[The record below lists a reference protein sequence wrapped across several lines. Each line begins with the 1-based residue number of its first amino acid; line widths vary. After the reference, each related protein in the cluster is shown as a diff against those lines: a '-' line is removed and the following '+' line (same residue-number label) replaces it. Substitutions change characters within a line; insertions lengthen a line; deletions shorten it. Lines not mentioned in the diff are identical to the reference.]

1 MNNQQL
7 KRNGSTTAVFLA
19 VILVLMV
26 TLVSSTAAK
35 ENAAE
40 LESTTVAKTTAVSKQ
55 QGDVG
60 FLTSP
65 NSGTPLDIAQAY
77 LNTNRTDYGLTTADL
92 ADTAVIQTYSSQSDF
107 TQIEMHQ
114 RVNEIDVFNGII
126 LINIAADGSI
136 INLHN
141 HFIPAAA
148 SKVNIARP
156 ELSAEEAVYA
166 AADHLGLMPQDL
178 AVEEQIG
185 GASEAVVFNAAG
197 ISRNPIS
204 AKLIYQPQERAV
216 RLAWDIEIYELDQQ
230 NWWSMRVDAV
240 SGEVLAQDNYV
251 IHEDFNAQAA
261 EAHGTSAF
269 DSVEQHQH
277 TAPATTAPEL
287 LGSNDYWVYEW
298 PRESPL
304 HNPQGPAGP
313 PAEGRTIQNSPWNDA
328 SPSSLPSPYGWHD
341 TNGAAGAEYTVTRG
355 NNVNAYEDGN
365 NPGYQPN
372 CGPSL
377 DCASSPLFDVDFT
390 QSPNSYEAAAIT
402 NLYYWNNIIHDM
414 TYLYG
419 FDEAARNFQENNY
432 GNGGAGSDSVNA
444 EAQDGSGNCNA
455 NFGTPSDGSNPTM
468 QMYTC
473 SNTSPDRDGDFDNA
487 VIVHEYTHGISNRL
501 TGGSSVFCL
510 NNSEQMGEGWSDWLS
525 MMMTMEA
532 GDLGTDSRGMGTY
545 LFGQPPNG
553 PGIRPNPYSTNF
565 SVNDTTYA
573 DISGLPVP
581 HGVGYAWAT
590 MLWEMNWE
598 LINNGVS
605 TSGLDPDIFNGTG
618 GNNLTTQL
626 VMDGMKLQPC
636 SPGFVDGRDAIL
648 LADQNLTG
656 GQNQCVIW
664 DAFARRGLGYSASQ
678 GSSGS
683 TSDGTEAFD
692 LPAACQ
698 QVLKIDKSA
707 SSNPVTAGS
716 ILTYNLVATN
726 DTLGTLTSVVMN
738 DTIEAGQTYVGG
750 SATCGGSE
758 SGGVVTF
765 PVGTMTAGQ
774 VTACSFQVI
783 IDGGLGSTEFFF
795 DDFEDGSFGNWTSTG
810 LWNPETEGDS
820 CGSVHAPFP
829 SSNNAAY
836 FGQSGSC
843 NFNTGSAVT
852 GALSMNNDVA
862 LAGGSA
868 PVLNFSYF
876 LETEQFIGYDE
887 AFVEISTNGG
897 STWSLLLQVTDSG
910 WQAVSTDLSAYAG
923 SNVRIRFRFDS
934 GDSINNNYFGW
945 LVDDVQIIEEVKVS
959 NMACVTA
966 YEGDNDCDSVETLVE
981 PAACSAPNAVTD
993 LIATMNVNG
1002 THIDLAWT
1010 GTGADTYQ
1018 IHRNANG
1025 FYFNPTAGNQI
1036 GGTSSPSHTD
1046 STPNIIGDPTNN
1058 YGYVV
1063 VAMNYCEGLSG
1074 GGGSASAPSNQVGEF
1089 DFSIVAG
1096 TP

>member
-1 MNNQQL
+1 MFNQQL
-7 KRNGSTTAVFLA
+7 KRNGTITAVFLA
-19 VILVLMV
+19 VVLVLMV

-35 ENAAE
+35 DEATE
-40 LESTTVAKTTAVSKQ
+40 TETTTAVSKKQ
-55 QGDVG
+55 DSVG
-60 FLTSP
+60 YLTSA
-65 NSGTPLDIAQAY
+65 NDGAPLDIAQNY
-77 LNTNRTDYGLTTADL
+77 LNANLADYGLTEVDL
-92 ADTAVIQTYSSQSDF
+92 EDTAVTQTYSSQSDF
-107 TQIEMHQ
+107 TQIEMLQ
-114 RVNEIDVFNGII
+114 RVNEIDVYNSMI
-126 LINIAADGSI
+126 LINVAGDGSI

-148 SKVNIARP
+148 SKVNTARP
-156 ELSAEEAVYA
+156 GLSAEEAVNA
-166 AADHLGLMPQDL
+166 AAAHLGLTPQDL
-178 AVEEQIG
+178 AVEEQLG
-185 GASEAVVFNAAG
+185 GASQAVLFNAAG
-197 ISRNPIS
+197 ISRNPIP
-204 AKLIYQPQERAV
+204 AKLIYQPQERDV

-230 NWWSMRVDAV
+230 DWWSMRVDAV
-240 SGEVLAQDNYV
+240 TGTVLDQHNFV

-261 EAHGTSAF
+261 EAHGTTSFEFGGPHAADAAF
-269 DSVEQHQH
+269 N
-277 TAPATTAPEL
+277 TEL
-287 LGSNDYWVYEW
+287 LGPNDYWVYEW

-313 PAEGRTIQNSPWNDA
+313 PAEGRTIQNAPWNDA
-328 SPSSLPSPYGWHD
+328 APSTLPSPYGWHD
-341 TNGAAGAEYTVTRG
+341 TNGVAGPEFTVTRG

-365 NPGYQPN
+365 NSGYQPD
-372 CGPSL
+372 CGGTL
-377 DCASSPLFDVDFT
+377 DCASSPLFNVDLS
-390 QSPNSYEAAAIT
+390 QSPDTYEAAAIS
-402 NLYYWNNIIHDM
+402 NLFYWNNIIHDM

-432 GNGGAGSDSVNA
+432 GNGGSGSDSVNA

-455 NFGTPSDGSNPTM
+455 NFGTPGDGSNPTM

-473 SNTSPDRDGDFDNA
+473 NNATPSRDGDFDNG
-487 VIVHEYTHGISNRL
+487 VIVHEYGHGISNRL
-501 TGGSSVFCL
+501 TGGASVFCL
-510 NNSEQMGEGWSDWLS
+510 NNSEQMGEGWSDWLA
-525 MMMTMEA
+525 MMMTIEA

-553 PGIRPNPYSTNF
+553 AGIRPNPYSTDFGINP
-565 SVNDTTYA
+565 TTYG
-573 DISGLPVP
+573 DIGGLAIP

-664 DAFARRGLGYSASQ
+664 DAFARRGLGYSADQ

-692 LPAACQ
+692 IPQECQ

-707 SSNPVTAGS
+707 SPSPVLAGTT
-716 ILTYNLVATN
+716 LTYYLAATN
-726 DTLGTLTSVVMN
+726 DTLGTLTNVEIT
-738 DTIEAGQTYVGG
+738 DTIEADQTYVGG

-758 SGGVVTF
+758 AGGVVTF
-765 PVGTMTAGQ
+765 PLGTMTSGQ
-774 VTACSFQVI
+774 SITCSFQVT

-795 DDFEDGSFGNWTSTG
+795 DDFEDGSLGNWTATG

-820 CGSVHAPFP
+820 CGSAHAPFP
-829 SSNNAAY
+829 SSSNAAY

-843 NFNTGSAVT
+843 NYNTGGTVT
-852 GALSMNNDVA
+852 GALSMNSDVA
-862 LAGGSA
+862 LAGGST

-876 LETEQFIGYDE
+876 LGTEQFSGYDE

-897 STWSLLLQVTDSG
+897 TTWSLLMQVTDSD

-934 GDSINNNYFGW
+934 GDSINNNHFGW
-945 LVDDVQIIEEVKVS
+945 LVDDVQIIEEATVS
-959 NMACVTA
+959 NTACVTA
-966 YEGDNDCDSVETLVE
+966 YEGDNACDSVDTLVE
-981 PAACSAPNAVTD
+981 ANACPAPTAVTD
-993 LIATMNVNG
+993 LTAAINVNG
-1002 THIDLAWT
+1002 TDIDLAWT
-1010 GTGADTYQ
+1010 GTGADEYL
-1018 IHRNANG
+1018 IHRESNDFYYNPNG
-1025 FYFNPTAGNQI
+1025 GNQI
-1036 GGTSSPSHTD
+1036 GGTGSTTYTD
-1046 STPNIIGDPTNN
+1046 STANIIGDPTNN
-1058 YGYVV
+1058 YGYTI
-1063 VAMNYCEGLSG
+1063 VALNYCDAVG
-1074 GGGSASAPSNQVGEF
+1074 GGGGAASGPSNRVGEF
-1089 DFSIVAG
+1089 DFSIEPG